1 MVNKLKQGFTIVEV
15 LVVIAVLA
23 ILMGIVTTAASS
35 SIKQARERR
44 ASAMRVTLQAGLAT
58 YYARE
63 NKWPN
68 VIEQYAD
75 NMPSDK
81 TTAEIEGA
89 AADNTFRQLVRESM
103 KNKGEPYID
112 PSSLFVANSSRVPSN
127 PYSSNGKLR
136 EVYGAD
142 FREAIKKNGKR
153 YISIDNMAFGY
164 PDKSTGYFR
173 RYKIKYNSQTDSVT
187 VSQ

>member
-1 MVNKLKQGFTIVEV
+1 MNRLKQGFTIVEV

-35 SIKQARERR
+35 AIKQARDRR
-44 ASAMRVTLQAGLAT
+44 ASAMKVTLQAGLAT

-68 VIEQYAD
+68 AIESFAD
-75 NMPSDK
+75 NRPSDK
-81 TTAEIEGA
+81 TSVEITGVN
-89 AADNTFRQLVRESM
+89 ADNAFKQLVKESM

-112 PSSLFVANSSRVPSN
+112 PSSLFVANASRVPNN
-127 PYSSNGKLR
+127 PKGANGKLR

-142 FREAIKKNGKR
+142 FREAIKKNSKR
-153 YISIDNMAFGY
+153 HIEIDNMAFGY
-164 PDKSTGYFR
+164 PDKETGYFL
-173 RYKIKYNSQTDSVT
+173 RYKIIYNSQTDSVT

>member
-1 MVNKLKQGFTIVEV
+1 
-15 LVVIAVLA
+15 
-23 ILMGIVTTAASS
+23 
-35 SIKQARERR
+35 
-44 ASAMRVTLQAGLAT
+44 
-58 YYARE
+58 
-63 NKWPN
+63 
-68 VIEQYAD
+68 
-75 NMPSDK
+75 
-81 TTAEIEGA
+81 
-89 AADNTFRQLVRESM
+89 M

-112 PSSLFVANSSRVPSN
+112 PSSLFVANASRVPSN